1 MANQETFLRGLKI
14 NEKPLFP
21 ETVSP
26 TDKLEHKLENGTV
39 IRAVAEGSRIVG
51 YTAHDSAGKSIPVF
65 RLSMTD
71 ASPPEEESSEQPIAS
86 TASACRTVASVG
98 PNHAAPSEND
108 SNERGFI

>member
-71 ASPPEEESSEQPIAS
+71 ASPPDEGVQRATNCKYCICMPDGCQCWPEPCRPI
-86 TASACRTVASVG
+86 
-98 PNHAAPSEND
+98 
-108 SNERGFI
+108 